1 MLTRKS
7 QQNRKQLMT
16 MDCYNRRKM
25 DNKYQFVQKQSII
38 NNSKT
43 LFLLFLC

>member
-1 MLTRKS
+1 
-7 QQNRKQLMT
+7 

-43 LFLLFLC
+43 LFLLFYANISAKHALFADT